1 VTSELLGRW
10 IREEARVERGG
21 KRRGINVTSELLGR
35 WIREEADELED
46 ETDIAWNKDWKFY

>member
-1 VTSELLGRW
+1 
-10 IREEARVERGG
+10 VERGG